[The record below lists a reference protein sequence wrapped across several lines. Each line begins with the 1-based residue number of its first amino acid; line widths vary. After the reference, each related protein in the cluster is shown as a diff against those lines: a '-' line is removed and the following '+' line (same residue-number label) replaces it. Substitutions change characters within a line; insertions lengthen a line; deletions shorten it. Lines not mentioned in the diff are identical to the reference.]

1 MDRDINAAPP
11 GGGSGGKAF
20 WPVLRTAAL
29 ACQWDGI
36 ANGNYHGLQVAVN
49 RQFSRGLFLKSAYT
63 WSKAINW
70 TDEDGWASVGWNWGP
85 VMDRNRAVAGYNRA
99 QMFTFGF
106 LYEMPFGPG
115 NAWATSGP
123 ASWLLRGWQ
132 TNGTYAA
139 YTGTPF
145 TMGAAGTSLN
155 APGNSQTTDGD
166 TRKGE
171 SSCADRSQQVV
182 VRPLAFRQPISAVR
196 HHGRNTAWPD
206 EPG

>member
-1 MDRDINAAPP
+1 M
-11 GGGSGGKAF
+11 
-20 WPVLRTAAL
+20 
-29 ACQWDGI
+29 
-36 ANGNYHGLQVAVN
+36 AVN

-171 SSCADRSQQVV
+171 SSAEIGANKSWFVRWLSASQS
-182 VRPLAFRQPISAVR
+182 VRFGTTDAIRPGLTNQAELFQLQN
-196 HHGRNTAWPD
+196 HGK
-206 EPG
+206 